1 MSCREAAVRISQYH
15 AGNDPEMQGD
25 AMRPLTQIEIR
36 EVDQIAN
43 EQFGIPGVVLMENAG
58 RGCSHLAMSHW
69 QMGRVVICCG
79 QGNNGGDG
87 FVMARYLE
95 NAGWSVQIRLAFP
108 PSAVRGDAAVFLE
121 SVQKSGLDVRTIAG
135 PGDEGFADPT
145 VVSWIEF
152 QSELRSADLVVDALL
167 GTGLTGVVRTPC
179 REIIEAINAAGRPVL
194 AVDLPSGMDCNTGNP
209 LGTCI
214 RATRTATMVAP
225 KLGFENP
232 ASAALTGPVE
242 VVEIGL
248 PRALVQRFERKAP
261 EPMPL

>member
-69 QMGRVVICCG
+69 RMGRVVICCG
-79 QGNNGGDG
+79 RGNNGGDG

-121 SVQKSGLDVRTIAG
+121 SVQKSGLDVRTIAAS
-135 PGDEGFADPT
+135 GDGGFTDPT

-167 GTGLTGVVRTPC
+167 GTGLTGEVRSPC
-179 REIIEAINAAGRPVL
+179 REIIELRYYGELSYQEISVELELNEKTVSSRLSKCLDRLESIARRIFSGKKTDPFPV
-194 AVDLPSGMDCNTGNP
+194 
-209 LGTCI
+209 
-214 RATRTATMVAP
+214 
-225 KLGFENP
+225 
-232 ASAALTGPVE
+232 
-242 VVEIGL
+242 
-248 PRALVQRFERKAP
+248 
-261 EPMPL
+261 